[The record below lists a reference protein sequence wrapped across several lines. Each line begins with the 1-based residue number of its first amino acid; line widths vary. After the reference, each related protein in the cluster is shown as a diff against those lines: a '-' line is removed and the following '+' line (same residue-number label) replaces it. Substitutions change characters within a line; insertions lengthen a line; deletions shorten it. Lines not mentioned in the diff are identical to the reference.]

1 MASIVVRYPGRACLL
16 GEHCDWAGGASL
28 TIALPM
34 GIEVKAEPETKG
46 IHIHTDLDG
55 ELLEG
60 SWSTRGEVNPAGGPL
75 RFVPAAC
82 HLLGTHGLQIPSTR
96 LWVRSDLPPGRG
108 FSSSAALTLGVLDA
122 LARAAGTQ
130 LDSSELARMA
140 YEVEHDLLEI
150 ECGRLD
156 PTACAAGE
164 PAFMRWGAPG
174 AGPSWMDV
182 RRIRPRERLHLVVG
196 ILGRPRDTRAILQI
210 LNEWNSAPLGDPD
223 GDALREVLRTFA
235 SAAEQGAYA
244 LENGDIESLG
254 DAMNTAQEAY
264 EQSLM
269 ERAQPLFAP
278 KLRRTCALA
287 REKLSAIGA
296 KFSGA
301 GGDGSFVALFW
312 NEPDARTAALELEET
327 GLRAWTVPLEPT

>member
-1 MASIVVRYPGRACLL
+1 MGSIVVRYPGRACLL

-28 TIALPM
+28 TIPLPM
-34 GIEVKAEPETKG
+34 GIEVRAEPETEG

-60 SWSTRGEVNPAGGPL
+60 SWTTQGQVEPAGGPL

-82 HLLGTHGLQIPSTR
+82 ALLQQRGIELPSTR

-108 FSSSAALTLGVLDA
+108 FSSSASFTLGVLDV
-122 LARAAGTQ
+122 LARSSGVH
-130 LDSSELARMA
+130 LDTAELARMA
-140 YEVEHDLLEI
+140 YEVEHDLLKV

-164 PAFMRWGAPG
+164 PVFIRWGSPASG
-174 AGPSWMDV
+174 ESWMDV
-182 RRIRPRERLHLVVG
+182 RRVRPGGCFHLVVG
-196 ILGRPRDTRAILQI
+196 ILGRPRDTRRILQT
-210 LNEWNSAPLGDPD
+210 LSDWHAAPIGDSN
-223 GDALREVLRTFA
+223 GDAVREAIHTFS

-244 LENGDIESLG
+244 MDNGDAQSLG
-254 DAMNTAQEAY
+254 TAMNTAQKVY
-264 EQSLM
+264 EDALID
-269 ERAQPLFAP
+269 RAPPLFAP
-278 KLRRTCALA
+278 LLRRTCAHA
-287 REKLSAIGA
+287 RENLNAIGA

-312 NEPDARTAALELEET
+312 NEPDARTAALELEEM
-327 GLRAWTVPLEPT
+327 GLRAWVLALEAT